1 MSRKKNFGLL
11 TDDDYSVGKQLPFKC
26 KILVWFWMCL
36 PLKFL
41 LLQKSTTHTNMCR
54 SRKSPYVWPFSQS
67 SQKTERERAVAT
79 GLLARSS
86 WKLDISEA
94 HVFLRMHKDDVQNA
108 LMKNAL
114 DVSCS
119 STLAYFFSTIN
130 FQVKV
135 SKKLILLLWFLGSL
149 FDNTTSELLT
159 TQCRKFS
166 PIEFSW
172 TFNNWTFDNWTLD
185 NWTSG

>member
-1 MSRKKNFGLL
+1 M
-11 TDDDYSVGKQLPFKC
+11 PFKC

-119 STLAYFFSTIN
+119 STLAYFFSTTN

-135 SKKLILLLWFLGSL
+135 SKKLILLPWFLGPHFRQHDIWTL
-149 FDNTTSELLT
+149 DNSMSKSSVLL
-159 TQCRKFS
+159 KFS
-166 PIEFSW
+166 CQKLSRIEYSW
-172 TFNNWTFDNWTLD
+172 TFNNWTLENL
-185 NWTSG
+185 TSG

>member
-1 MSRKKNFGLL
+1 MQNSGLVLDVFTTQVSAFAKIHNTHKHVQKQKKPIRL
-11 TDDDYSVGKQLPFKC
+11 TIFA
-26 KILVWFWMCL
+26 
-36 PLKFL
+36 KFA
-41 LLQKSTTHTNMCR
+41 KN
-54 SRKSPYVWPFSQS
+54 
-67 SQKTERERAVAT
+67 RERAVAT

-119 STLAYFFSTIN
+119 STLAYFFSTTN

-159 TQCRKFS
+159 TQCRKVQFYWNS
-166 PIEFSW
+166 VVKS
-172 TFNNWTFDNWTLD
+172 
-185 NWTSG
+185 SVV